1 MKVLIISSSPRKD
14 GNSEVLCG
22 RFAKGASEAG
32 HEVETLLLRKMD
44 ISPCRACYA
53 CIETHICAV
62 QDNMKEVFQKLEV
75 ADVIVLASP
84 VYFYSVS
91 AQLKAM
97 IDRCLVNH
105 KCLSGKK
112 FYFII
117 TAADP
122 QRDAAE
128 GTLAAMR
135 GFLRCL
141 PDAQEQGVIYGM
153 GTWDKGDVYR
163 HPSYEQAYEMGKR
176 CSDGKN

>member
-1 MKVLIISSSPRKD
+1 MNILVISSSPRKA
-14 GNSEVLCG
+14 GNSEVLCE
-22 RFAKGASEAG
+22 RFAQGASEAG
-32 HEVETLLLRKMD
+32 HEVETVLLRDKN
-44 ISPCRACYA
+44 IAPCHACYA
-53 CIETHICAV
+53 CMETHDCAIR
-62 QDNMKEVFQKLEV
+62 DDMKEVFEKLKK

-97 IDRCLVNH
+97 IDRCLVDH
-105 KCLSGKK
+105 KCLSGKR

-128 GTLAAMR
+128 GTLAALR

-141 PDAQEQGVIYGM
+141 PDAQEAGIVYGM
-153 GTWDKGDVYR
+153 GAWDKGDIYR
-163 HPSYEQAYEMGKR
+163 HPAYEQAYEMGKR
-176 CSDGKN
+176 V

>member
-14 GNSEVLCG
+14 GNSEVLCE

-32 HEVETLLLRKMD
+32 HEVETILLREKN
-44 ISPCRACYA
+44 IAPCHACYA
-53 CIETHICAV
+53 CMEEHVCVI
-62 QDNMKEVFQKLEV
+62 QDDMKEVFQKLEA

-91 AQLKAM
+91 AQMKAV

-105 KCLSGKK
+105 KNLAGKK

-128 GTLAAMR
+128 GTLAALR

-141 PDAQEQGVIYGM
+141 PDAQEQGIIYGM
-153 GTWDKGDVYR
+153 GAWDKGDVYR
-163 HPSYEQAYEMGKR
+163 HPAYEQAYEMGRKV
-176 CSDGKN
+176 